1 MTNILCLILS
11 IFLVLLPGC
20 AMFVSLKSIPAPEG
34 CNKCH
39 TVVVGNNW
47 QLTNK
52 IATLSSEQGRLPFQ
66 TEQSVM
72 PQGSRPVSSIDLRDK
87 DSQPCFECHKLP
99 NAGHRG
105 MTGSYHHKHPIPEKQ

>member
-1 MTNILCLILS
+1 MTNTLCLLLS

-20 AMFVSLKSIPAPEG
+20 AMFASWKSIPAPGG
-34 CNKCH
+34 CDKCH
-39 TVVVGNNW
+39 TVVVGHNW

-72 PQGSRPVSSIDLRDK
+72 PQGSRPASSIDIRDK
-87 DSQPCFECHKLP
+87 DSQHCFECHKLP

-105 MTGSYHHKHPIPEKQ
+105 MSGNYHHKHPVTDK